1 LLKIFSIFKSIQGES
16 TRAGLPCTFIRL
28 AGCPLRCSYCDTT
41 KARDATGHPMEIGA
55 ILDKIASL
63 DCGLV
68 EVTGGEPLAQA
79 EAIDLLQCLCDDG
92 YDVMLETSGAFSIEH
107 VDPRVRIIMD
117 IKCPES
123 KMAHQMDMDNLN
135 YLVPGHHEVKF
146 VVSSRSDFDWAGR
159 LVEEKKLDKRIE
171 RLVSPVPTKVSPKA
185 LAEWIL
191 QSPVRFRLQLQL
203 HNVIWPNAKGEK

>member
-1 LLKIFSIFKSIQGES
+1 
-16 TRAGLPCTFIRL
+16 
-28 AGCPLRCSYCDTT
+28 
-41 KARDATGHPMEIGA
+41 MEIGA
-55 ILDKIASL
+55 ILSKIASL

-79 EAIDLLQCLCDDG
+79 EAIELLRRLCDDG

-107 VDPRVRIIMD
+107 VDPRVKIIMD

-123 KMAHQMDMDNLN
+123 KMMQEMAFDNLSR
-135 YLVPGHHEVKF
+135 LVPGHHEVKF
-146 VVSSRSDFDWAGR
+146 VVSSRVDFDWAVR
-159 LVEEKKLDKRIE
+159 LVEEKPLDEAIE
-171 RLVSPVPTKVSPKA
+171 RLVSPVPDKVSPKE

-203 HNVIWPNAKGEK
+203 HKIIWPNEDGEK